1 MATAPAEAGT
11 MIPGE
16 DIPENIDYE
25 AEARKM
31 GWTFTSANTVTN
43 EEGGG
48 GSSTC
53 STNHPA
59 R

>member
-1 MATAPAEAGT
+1 MATAPSEAGT

-31 GWTFTSANTVTN
+31 GWTDIDGFKGDPKHHLDAETVD
-43 EEGGG
+43 G
-48 GSSTC
+48 
-53 STNHPA
+53 PA
-59 R
+59 G